1 MDKLANLNVRD
12 AAGGAVI
19 AVKVVPGAS
28 RDRVVGVLGDCLKI
42 ATAAPPEKGKA
53 NDAVARILAES
64 LGVDRRAVRLVAG
77 ATAARKEFAIDGL
90 GADHARDALARKIDH
105 QENRK

>member
-1 MDKLANLNVRD
+1 MAKLANLNVRD
-12 AAGGAVI
+12 TPGGAVI

-64 LGVDRRAVRLVAG
+64 LGVARRAVRLIAG
-77 ATAARKEFAIDGL
+77 VTAARKEFEIDGL
-90 GADHARDALARKIDH
+90 SAHHARDALAGKIDH
-105 QENRK
+105 QENRT

>member
-1 MDKLANLNVRD
+1 MGKLANLNVRD
-12 AAGGAVI
+12 TPGGAVI
-19 AVKVVPGAS
+19 AVKVVPGSS

-64 LGVDRRAVRLVAG
+64 LGVGRRAVSLVAG
-77 ATAARKEFAIDGL
+77 ATAARKEFEIDGL
-90 GADHARDALARKIDH
+90 SADHARDVLAGRIDH
-105 QENRK
+105 QENRT